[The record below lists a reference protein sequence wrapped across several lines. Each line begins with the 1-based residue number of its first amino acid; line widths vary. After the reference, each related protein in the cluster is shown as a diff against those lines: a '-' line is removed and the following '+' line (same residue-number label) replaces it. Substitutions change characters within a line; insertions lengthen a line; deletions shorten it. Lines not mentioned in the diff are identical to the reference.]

1 MYTANLSILDI
12 VNRNNSGNWN
22 VTNSMMFYEEQ
33 NPKDISISQMLPVIN
48 KFLPNTNKNDIK
60 FLYHGTYNVFEVKND
75 YIFRIP
81 DESLRNTKGIQL
93 IQRED
98 KILLLLSPNL
108 SISIP
113 DPKFV
118 NLNENT
124 PLMGYKKI
132 SGISLSKYIYE
143 IDNMCL
149 IKLAKSI
156 GRFLNQLHNKM
167 LVEIYTN
174 HFGVDYTNFIDYYQ
188 EIWEKEYHEAE
199 SIVWSLVSDTQKK
212 WIQTLYTRFLAKV
225 GSFTFEPTIVHGDF
239 DTSNVLVD
247 PISCNLSGIID
258 FEETKIFDPAI
269 DFLFFR
275 EGKLFLNELMATYNG
290 VKDKYF
296 VERMQFTFS
305 RAFIPYILYGVNNN
319 IPTLIEAGLQLL
331 SERMKMFP

>member
-1 MYTANLSILDI
+1 MT
-12 VNRNNSGNWN
+12 
-22 VTNSMMFYEEQ
+22 FYEEQ
-33 NPKDISISQMLPVIN
+33 NPKDISISQILPALN

-75 YIFRIP
+75 FIFRIP

-98 KILLLLSPNL
+98 KILKLIKPHL
-108 SISIP
+108 SILIP
-113 DPKFV
+113 DPVFID
-118 NLNENT
+118 LTRNT

-132 SGISLSKYIYE
+132 PGISLSKFIHK
-143 IDNMCL
+143 IDNTYL

-156 GRFLNQLHNKM
+156 GRFLNQLHNKK
-167 LVEIYTN
+167 LVKIYTDN
-174 HFGVDYTNFIDYYQ
+174 FGVDYTNFIDSYHDV
-188 EIWEKEYHEAE
+188 WEKEYREVK
-199 SIVWSLVSDTQKK
+199 SIVWSFVEDYQKA
-212 WIQTLYTRFLAKV
+212 WIQTLYTRFLSKI
-225 GSFTFEPTIVHGDF
+225 SDFTFEPTIVHGDF
-239 DTSNVLVD
+239 DTSNILVD

-258 FEETKIFDPAI
+258 FEETKIFDPAV

-290 VKDKYF
+290 VIDKYF

-305 RAFIPYILYGVNNN
+305 RAFIPYILYGANNN

-331 SERMKMFP
+331 SERMTIFP